1 MLIIE
6 TVAVVIVL
14 SVFVVPR
21 ALKAPVGEFFALR
34 VAYHVKIE
42 HIGQRQGRLLIRTA
56 QVAGFLKLFVQQL
69 EMRD

>member
-34 VAYHVKIE
+34 VAYHVEIE
-42 HIGQRQGRLLIRTA
+42 HVWQRQG
-56 QVAGFLKLFVQQL
+56 
-69 EMRD
+69 